1 MKSFEPEDNIHG
13 VPNGIGSACECQCD
27 PERDWDDEDDL
38 EAEYEDALNAFIK
51 TINSDVTVGC
61 ALPFNVPSKEIK
73 RIIDQAFKFFVREH
87 GDYTFPES
95 LLISGATMRKWVHQQ
110 GVEKICTPRAQRRR
124 GKLLLPPDVEYVDGV
139 YDLSRSVSETGGS
152 RYIGGVAYTVPQR
165 FGINS
170 QYALADCAEYA
181 TCMLSFSDIV
191 RMITIP
197 PVSTTFNPI
206 NKTLYFTGHIPVGA
220 VVVCVRSHI
229 DKIDAFNDDL
239 FFRYCVCM
247 CKLQLGEILERYNY
261 TLPGNITLKSPADTA
276 RTELEKLI
284 EEIRQY
290 NTPQML
296 VM

>member
-139 YDLSRSVSETGGS
+139 YDLSRNFGETGGS
-152 RYIGGVAYTVPQR
+152 RYMGGVAYTVPQR

-181 TCMLSFSDIV
+181 TCMLSFSDIM

-220 VVVCVRSHI
+220 VVVCVRSH
-229 DKIDAFNDDL
+229 IDAFNDDL

>member
-13 VPNGIGSACECQCD
+13 VPNGVGSACECQCD

-73 RIIDQAFKFFVREH
+73 SIIDQAFRFFVREH

-139 YDLSRSVSETGGS
+139 YDLSRNFGETGGS
-152 RYIGGVAYTVPQR
+152 RYMGGVAYTVPQR

>member
-51 TINSDVTVGC
+51 TINADVTVGC

-139 YDLSRSVSETGGS
+139 YDLSRNFGETGGS
-152 RYIGGVAYTVPQR
+152 RYMGGVAYTVPQR

>member
-124 GKLLLPPDVEYVDGV
+124 GKLLLPSDVEYVDGV
-139 YDLSRSVSETGGS
+139 YDLSRNFGETGGS
-152 RYIGGVAYTVPQR
+152 RYMGGVAYTVPQR

-229 DKIDAFNDDL
+229 DKIDAFNDYL

-247 CKLQLGEILERYNY
+247 CKMQLGEILERYNY
-261 TLPGNITLKSPADTA
+261 TLPGNITLKSPADAA

>member
-13 VPNGIGSACECQCD
+13 VPNGIGSACEYQCD

-139 YDLSRSVSETGGS
+139 YDLSRNFGETGGS
-152 RYIGGVAYTVPQR
+152 RYMGGVAYTVPQR

-261 TLPGNITLKSPADTA
+261 TLPGNITLKSPADAA

>member
-1 MKSFEPEDNIHG
+1 MKSFEPEDNIYG

-139 YDLSRSVSETGGS
+139 YDLSRNFGETGGS
-152 RYIGGVAYTVPQR
+152 RYMGGVAYTVPQR

>member
-38 EAEYEDALNAFIK
+38 EAEYEDALNVFIK

-73 RIIDQAFKFFVREH
+73 RIIDQAFRFFVREH
-87 GDYTFPES
+87 GDYTCPES

-139 YDLSRSVSETGGS
+139 YDLSRNFGETGGS
-152 RYIGGVAYTVPQR
+152 RYMGGVAYTVPQR

>member
-1 MKSFEPEDNIHG
+1 MKSFEPEDNIYR

-139 YDLSRSVSETGGS
+139 YDLSRNFGETGGS
-152 RYIGGVAYTVPQR
+152 RYMGGVAYTVPQR

>member
-13 VPNGIGSACECQCD
+13 VPNGIGSACKCQCD

-73 RIIDQAFKFFVREH
+73 RIIDQAFRFFVREH

-139 YDLSRSVSETGGS
+139 YDLSRNFGETGGS
-152 RYIGGVAYTVPQR
+152 RYMGGVAYTVPQR

-261 TLPGNITLKSPADTA
+261 TLPGNITLKSPTDTA